1 MSSFKYFYILFALT
15 LVSAG
20 AIAQVTF
27 KASVSDFKVGLNERL
42 KIDFTIDK
50 QGADNFI
57 PPSFKDFTV
66 LAGPSQA
73 TNFSM
78 INGSTSFSQTYSYV
92 IQPTKKGILNITS
105 ASIEYNGR
113 IIKSN
118 ALKITV
124 TDAVNIPK
132 DANDPRYVASENIH
146 LVAEVSNRNPFIGQS
161 ISVVYKLY
169 VNINK
174 VSVRNTR
181 ETQSPAFNGFWNQ
194 DMPVENLEVQDGTY
208 QGQAHK
214 FVVVKKSVLIPQKS
228 GKLILDPME
237 IEITA
242 GVPIGRSDLFGNMI
256 FNNINY
262 VVSTGKQIIDVKA
275 LPLEGKP
282 ENFSGAVGNFK
293 FLVTTDKTTLKL
305 NETAQVKVELQ
316 GTGNLK
322 LVDLPKL
329 VTPNGLEVYEPDHQ
343 EKIVTSLQGMSGTVY
358 NQYTIVPQFK
368 GKYKIP
374 NLNFSYFNPIEK
386 KYHNL
391 SASDILIEA
400 PYGKNPGNETTT
412 TTKQNVVIADETINY
427 IHNNTTFIAKDK
439 SVFFGT
445 TNFYLWLLSPLLL
458 IPITLVIGKKYKQR
472 TNDILGNKRRKA
484 DRLARKYLSEAKKEL
499 THKERFYIALEKALH
514 NYLKATLHVETS
526 EISKEKIEALLL
538 KRHIDTD
545 TIAEFIKVL
554 RDCDFARYAPSSEV
568 QIKDDFDRAK
578 RLITAL
584 DKQF

>member
-1 MSSFKYFYILFALT
+1 MKMSSFKYFYILFALT

-78 INGSTSFSQTYSYV
+78 INGSTSFSQTYSYI

-358 NQYTIVPQFK
+358 NQYTIVPQ
-368 GKYKIP
+368 
-374 NLNFSYFNPIEK
+374 
-386 KYHNL
+386 
-391 SASDILIEA
+391 
-400 PYGKNPGNETTT
+400 
-412 TTKQNVVIADETINY
+412 
-427 IHNNTTFIAKDK
+427 
-439 SVFFGT
+439 
-445 TNFYLWLLSPLLL
+445 
-458 IPITLVIGKKYKQR
+458 
-472 TNDILGNKRRKA
+472 
-484 DRLARKYLSEAKKEL
+484 
-499 THKERFYIALEKALH
+499 
-514 NYLKATLHVETS
+514 
-526 EISKEKIEALLL
+526 
-538 KRHIDTD
+538 
-545 TIAEFIKVL
+545 
-554 RDCDFARYAPSSEV
+554 
-568 QIKDDFDRAK
+568 
-578 RLITAL
+578 
-584 DKQF
+584 

>member
-1 MSSFKYFYILFALT
+1 MSSFKYFYILLALT
-15 LVSAG
+15 LVSTG
-20 AIAQVTF
+20 TIAQVTF

-50 QGADNFI
+50 QGADNFT

-78 INGSTSFSQTYSYV
+78 INGNTSFSQTYSYI
-92 IQPTKKGILNITS
+92 IQPTKKGVLNITS

-214 FVVVKKSVLIPQKS
+214 YVVVKKSVLIPQKS

-262 VVSTGKQIIDVKA
+262 VVSTGKQFIDVKA
-275 LPLEGKP
+275 LPLDGKP

-391 SASDILIEA
+391 SAPDILIEA

-412 TTKQNVVIADETINY
+412 TTKQDVVLADESISY
-427 IHNNTTFIAKDK
+427 IHNNTTFMAKDK

-458 IPITLVIGKKYKQR
+458 IPIALIIGKKYKQR
-472 TNDILGNKRRKA
+472 ANDILGNKRRKA

-526 EISKEKIEALLL
+526 EISKEKIEELLL
-538 KRHIDTD
+538 ERHIDTN

-578 RLITAL
+578 RLIAAL